1 MGGAGRQPFLPFWQI
16 NITEW
21 GGLTA
26 SLWYICIRLIFLLDI
41 FEKSHIIKIEY
52 TKYYM
57 KKEKVKIII
66 GVIVG
71 GILGYLLYRFVGCKT
86 GTCIITSKP
95 WSSIL
100 YGMLLGLLVGLK
112 L

>member
-1 MGGAGRQPFLPFWQI
+1 MAHGKK
-16 NITEW
+16 
-21 GGLTA
+21 
-26 SLWYICIRLIFLLDI
+26 YDFLLDI
-41 FEKSHIIKIEY
+41 FDGLHIIKIEY
-52 TKYYM
+52 SKYYM
-57 KKEKVKIII
+57 KKEKVKVII

-100 YGMLLGLLVGLK
+100 YGMLLGLLFGLK
-112 L
+112 W

>member
-1 MGGAGRQPFLPFWQI
+1 MF
-16 NITEW
+16 
-21 GGLTA
+21 
-26 SLWYICIRLIFLLDI
+26 FLLDI
-41 FEKSHIIKIEY
+41 FEDLHIINTEY
-52 TKYYM
+52 SKYYM
-57 KKEKVKIII
+57 KKEKVKVII

-100 YGMLLGLLVGLK
+100 YGMLLGLLFGLK
-112 L
+112 W

>member
-1 MGGAGRQPFLPFWQI
+1 
-16 NITEW
+16 
-21 GGLTA
+21 
-26 SLWYICIRLIFLLDI
+26 LLDI
-41 FEKSHIIKIEY
+41 FEKPYIIKIEY
-52 TKYYM
+52 SSLIM
-57 KKEKVKIII
+57 KKEKLKVII

-71 GILGYLLYRFVGCKT
+71 GVLGYLLYRFVGCKT

-112 L
+112 W

>member
-1 MGGAGRQPFLPFWQI
+1 MPGRGGGAHFF
-16 NITEW
+16 
-21 GGLTA
+21 
-26 SLWYICIRLIFLLDI
+26 LDI
-41 FEKSHIIKIEY
+41 FLYLYIIKTEY
-52 TKYYM
+52 SKIIM

-100 YGMLLGLLVGLK
+100 YGMLLGLLLGLK
-112 L
+112 W

>member
-1 MGGAGRQPFLPFWQI
+1 MQGR
-16 NITEW
+16 
-21 GGLTA
+21 GGLAA
-26 SLWYICIRLIFLLDI
+26 SLWLIGKILVFSLDI
-41 FEKSHIIKIEY
+41 FEDSHIIKTEY
-52 TKYYM
+52 SKYYM
-57 KKEKVKIII
+57 KKEKVKVII

-100 YGMLLGLLVGLK
+100 YGMLLGLLFGLK
-112 L
+112 W

>member
-1 MGGAGRQPFLPFWQI
+1 MDKPILGVEF
-16 NITEW
+16 
-21 GGLTA
+21 
-26 SLWYICIRLIFLLDI
+26 FLLDI
-41 FEKSHIIKIEY
+41 FEELYIIKIEY
-52 TKYYM
+52 SSLFM
-57 KKEKVKIII
+57 KKEKLKAIIS
-66 GVIVG
+66 VIVG

-112 L
+112 W